1 MYTEE
6 NNQGIYVEK
15 QVRVPSFSM
24 SYEHIHTYCEFFYLK
39 KGNCI
44 YSVNKNLYHLSAG
57 GRIYCD
63 SGGFPLYTVRRS
75 CSL

>member
-57 GRIYCD
+57 DVFIVTPGD
-63 SGGFPLYTVRRS
+63 SHCTQ
-75 CSL
+75 